1 MLDEH
6 TRVILTRI
14 RNEYGE
20 AFWLEGVLDTL
31 EVWRVDLELRRLN
44 RRLQGEMLQKETQHQ
59 EEDKLQEDYDA
70 LRAYALALLEAGVE
84 YSSGLSL
91 VRDLMGYRGSHA

>member
-6 TRVILTRI
+6 MRVILTRI
-14 RNEYGE
+14 RNEYGDR
-20 AFWLEGVLDTL
+20 WLEGVLDTL
-31 EVWRVDLELRRLN
+31 EVWRVDLELHRFQH
-44 RRLQGEMLQKETQHQ
+44 RLQEELLQREPETQ

-70 LRAYALALLEAGVE
+70 LRAYALALLGAGVE
-84 YSSGLSL
+84 YSSGLSQL